1 MTNQRGY
8 SCTQASACLQTRK
21 HSFVNQQGVFE
32 FVVGVGAKK
41 PVKPERGSFRTQALC
56 HVSFLLALTCPI
68 FLQAQSLDRLIAESL
83 ASHPQVQ
90 AQSALVASSMAGVE
104 SARWQ
109 FYPTPSVSVE
119 SAASTTSNGADQGD
133 RTVAALR
140 LQQPLW
146 TGGRLRAGL
155 DKAQAGHAVS
165 LASRAEVQQQLALRV
180 VQAYGDWLGAH
191 HKRQTYVQSQA
202 IHQRLSDQVRRR
214 IDQGVSAES
223 DSTLAQARLG
233 ALAADIE
240 LASVQINTAL
250 ARLAQLLGRSLN
262 ENDLLALDSRPP
274 FLNLV
279 PEELGALTEGSLR
292 SSPTVQKSQAFTKV
306 QEAALAERR
315 AEMSPELYLRA
326 EQLSGNSVNSAAS
339 SKRQIFIGLSS
350 KFGAGLSALS
360 NAQTASS
367 QYEAALA
374 DVDIQSRLIIEQVN
388 ADFALAVS
396 VQSRLNSLQASL
408 KAAVLVSES
417 YDRQFL
423 AGRKTWLDVMN
434 AAREL
439 TQTEVQLA
447 DIESAQLV
455 VHWRLAIYAKGLES
469 VVGATR

>member
-1 MTNQRGY
+1 MNHQRGDAC
-8 SCTQASACLQTRK
+8 SQASAGLQAWRP
-21 HSFVNQQGVFE
+21 SFANQQGIFE
-32 FVVGVGAKK
+32 FVMGVGPQKL
-41 PVKPERGSFRTQALC
+41 VKHGGALFRTQALRR
-56 HVSFLLALTCPI
+56 VSFLLALAYPV
-68 FLQAQSLDRLIAESL
+68 FLQAQSLDRLMAESL
-83 ASHPQVQ
+83 VSHPQMQ

-119 SAASTTSNGADQGD
+119 SAASTASNGADQGD
-133 RTVAALR
+133 RTVAAFR

-146 TGGRLRAGL
+146 TGGRLRASL
-155 DKAQAGHAVS
+155 DKAQAGYAVS
-165 LASRAEVQQQLALRV
+165 LATRAEVQQQLALRV

-191 HKRQTYVQSQA
+191 QKRQTYVQSQA
-202 IHQRLSDQVRRR
+202 VHQRLSDQVRRR

-250 ARLAQLLGRSLN
+250 ARLAQLLGRPVN

-274 FLNLV
+274 FLNLA
-279 PEELGALTEGSLR
+279 PEGLGALTEGSLR
-292 SSPTVQKSQAFTKV
+292 SSPSVQKSQAFTKV

-326 EQLSGNSVNSAAS
+326 EQLSGNSINSAAS
-339 SKRQIFIGLSS
+339 NRRNIYIGLSS

-360 NAQTASS
+360 NAQTALS

-408 KAAVLVSES
+408 KAAQLVSES

-455 VHWRLAIYAKGLES
+455 VNWRLAIYAKGLDS
-469 VVGATR
+469 VLGAAR